1 MFKARR
7 RHECRRGTQECVRHD
22 VDTGSYIGK
31 VSCRT
36 ALFLMLAGVSCI
48 RAAEL
53 KPETAAAY
61 DRYIQLT
68 EAEMQARSP
77 QNFLWID
84 QHRKEKTMVWLS
96 QDMVE
101 PRETLDH
108 GQKIDVPD
116 GTIQHWYAA
125 IYLETATLE
134 RARDMLLN
142 YADYKSFFK
151 QQVLESRLVKRDGD
165 DFFAFLRLSKRQVT
179 QVVLNVDL
187 SSKYTTVDPMRATIA
202 SHSTRIGESQH
213 PSKKRT
219 YDQELPAGEQNGYL
233 WRLNIYWRFEVTD
246 VGLYLE
252 LELISLA
259 RPTGTLHPG
268 RLLNGFQT
276 FPRELVDGFLDGLR
290 QGFPA
295 PHK

>member
-1 MFKARR
+1 VLIAAA
-7 RHECRRGTQECVRHD
+7 
-22 VDTGSYIGK
+22 S
-31 VSCRT
+31 
-36 ALFLMLAGVSCI
+36 LL

-53 KPETAAAY
+53 KPETAAAF

-68 EAEMQARSP
+68 EAEMQARTP

-96 QDMVE
+96 QDMIV

-116 GTIQHWYAA
+116 GIIQHWFGA
-125 IYLETATLE
+125 IYVETGTLE
-134 RARDMLLN
+134 RVRDMLLN
-142 YADYKSFFK
+142 YADYKNFFK
-151 QQVLESRLVKRDGD
+151 QQVLDSKLVKHDGD
-165 DFFAFLRLSKRQVT
+165 NFDAFLRLGKKQLT

-187 SSKYTTVDPMRATIA
+187 ASKYTSVDPMRATIA
-202 SHSTRIGESQH
+202 SHSTRIAEAQH
-213 PSKKRT
+213 PNKKKT
-219 YDQELPAGEQNGYL
+219 YDQEVPAADQNGYL
-233 WRLNIYWRFEVTD
+233 WRLNMYWRFEVTD
-246 VGLYLE
+246 VGLYVE

-276 FPRELVDGFLDGLR
+276 FPRELVDGFFDGLR

>member
-1 MFKARR
+1 MSGDAARTSAYATVSR
-7 RHECRRGTQECVRHD
+7 LEF
-22 VDTGSYIGK
+22 YIGR

-36 ALFLMLAGVSCI
+36 PLFLMLAAASLLG
-48 RAAEL
+48 AAEL
-53 KPETAAAY
+53 KPETAAAF

-96 QDMVE
+96 QDLIE

-108 GQKIDVPD
+108 GQKIEVPD
-116 GTIQHWYAA
+116 GAIQHWYAA
-125 IYLETATLE
+125 IYLETGTLE
-134 RARDMLLN
+134 RVRDMLLG
-142 YADYKSFFK
+142 YADYKNFFK
-151 QQVLESRLVKRDGD
+151 QQVLDSRLVKRDGD
-165 DFFAFLRLSKRQVT
+165 NFDAFLRLSKKQVT

-187 SSKYTTVDPMRATIA
+187 SSKYTTVDPMRASIA
-202 SHSTRIGESQH
+202 SHSTRIGEAQH
-213 PSKKRT
+213 PGKKKT
-219 YDQELPAGEQNGYL
+219 YDQELPASDQNGYL
-233 WRLNIYWRFEVTD
+233 WRLNMYWRFEVSD
-246 VGLYLE
+246 VGVYAE

-276 FPRELVDGFLDGLR
+276 FPRELVDGFLGGLH

-295 PHK
+295 PRK